1 VSERTARLD
10 ELLREEISGIIGREV
25 QDPRIGFVTVT
36 DVEVS
41 PDLGHANVWVSVIGS
56 AEERREALRGLSH
69 AMPFV
74 RRQLGKLRLKR
85 IPVLHVRDDR
95 TSERG
100 TRIITL
106 LREIESGR
114 DPADLDTTET
124 LPSPTDARGRAVE
137 R

>member
-10 ELLREEISGIIGREV
+10 ELLREEISGIIGRDV

-56 AEERREALRGLSH
+56 AEERREALRGLTR

-74 RRQLGKLRLKR
+74 RRQLGRLRLKR

-100 TRIITL
+100 TRILTL

-114 DPADLDTTET
+114 DPAELDTNET
-124 LPSPTDARGRAVE
+124 LPSPTDARGRAAE